1 MGEKILVVDDER
13 DIVDAL
19 KMFLEK
25 KGYDVIGTTSVLEGI
40 EMVRT
45 EKPKVV
51 FLDITMPEMSGLEA
65 VKKIREF
72 DKEVGIIMATAII
85 DEEVAKKTIE
95 YGAADYIIKP
105 FDLNYLE
112 KSLMVKLATM
122 M

>member
-1 MGEKILVVDDER
+1 MGEKILVIDDER

-19 KMFLEK
+19 TMFLTK
-25 KGYDVIGTTSVLEGI
+25 KGYNVIGTTSALEGI

-51 FLDITMPEMSGLEA
+51 FLDITMPEMTGLEA

-72 DKEVGIIMATAII
+72 DKEVGIIMATAVM
-85 DEEVAKKTIE
+85 DEEVAKQTIA

-112 KSLMVKLATM
+112 KSLIVKLATM